1 MKKTIYGVSSNEL
14 LLKEEK
20 TQQLKQQAIQQGF
33 DERRSFVLDE
43 PQDKATMLNAV
54 ETPSLFAT
62 KTLIELRCRQ
72 EQLAKETE
80 GLLIELITKTTE
92 DIFLIIGLPYL
103 TKAQR
108 KRKAIALLERS
119 GQLFVLYRPK
129 GAQYIEWLKKR
140 AAQAEL
146 KISAK
151 ALAFLA
157 SQNVDNLHN
166 ANQEIEKLAL
176 YHDNEEVDY
185 NLLIKSASDG
195 SLYESF
201 ALSNSAL
208 EGDAIGC
215 HRILNLLRMKQVPPY
230 IIISALVGDLRKLW
244 LLTETAQPN
253 WGRLGAQS
261 FRRPLF
267 SKALGRFRG
276 TNRKRLLQLLVMAS
290 LADRAVKGATDVDAW
305 QLLEGISLR
314 IAATPSPALLHHKID
329 KLLNQSNPAL
339 RTR

>member
-1 MKKTIYGVSSNEL
+1 MKQTIYGVSSNEL

-33 DERRSFVLDE
+33 NERRSFVLDE

-72 EQLAKETE
+72 EQLTKETE

-103 TKAQR
+103 SKAQR

-166 ANQEIEKLAL
+166 ASQEIEKLAL
-176 YHDNEEVDY
+176 YH
-185 NLLIKSASDG
+185 G
-195 SLYESF
+195 
-201 ALSNSAL
+201 
-208 EGDAIGC
+208 
-215 HRILNLLRMKQVPPY
+215 Q
-230 IIISALVGDLRKLW
+230 
-244 LLTETAQPN
+244 
-253 WGRLGAQS
+253 
-261 FRRPLF
+261 RRSGL
-267 SKALGRFRG
+267 
-276 TNRKRLLQLLVMAS
+276 
-290 LADRAVKGATDVDAW
+290 
-305 QLLEGISLR
+305 
-314 IAATPSPALLHHKID
+314 
-329 KLLNQSNPAL
+329 
-339 RTR
+339 

>member
-1 MKKTIYGVSSNEL
+1 MKKNIYGISSNEL

-20 TQQLKQQAIQQGF
+20 TQQLKQQAIKEGF
-33 DERRSFVLDE
+33 SEQRSFVLDE
-43 PQDKATMLNAV
+43 PQDKAAMLNAV
-54 ETPSLFAT
+54 ETPSLFAA
-62 KTLIELRCRQ
+62 KTLVEIKCRQ
-72 EQLAKETE
+72 EQLTKETE
-80 GLLIELITKTTE
+80 GLLIELVTNTTE
-92 DIFLIIGLPYL
+92 GIFLIIGLPYL
-103 TKAQR
+103 SKAQR

-140 AAQAEL
+140 AGKTGL
-146 KISAK
+146 KISDR

-166 ANQEIEKLAL
+166 ASQEIEKLAL
-176 YHDNEEVDY
+176 FHDNEEVDY
-185 NLLIKSASDG
+185 NLLIESASDG

-201 ALSNSAL
+201 ALSDSAL
-208 EGDAIGC
+208 KGDAIGC
-215 HRILNLLRMKQVPPY
+215 HNILNLLRMKQVPPY
-230 IIISALVGDLRKLW
+230 VIISALAGDLRKLW

-253 WGRLGAQS
+253 WGKLGAQS

-267 SKALGRFRG
+267 SKALERFRG
-276 TNRKRLLQLLVMAS
+276 PNRKRLLQLLVMAS
-290 LADRAVKGATDVDAW
+290 LADRATKGATDVDAW

-329 KLLNQSNPAL
+329 RLSSQIN
-339 RTR
+339 RY